1 MKSNILNNN
10 DQKSPF
16 AYHTIINGTDYFVR
30 ILSANKA
37 TKSYEDLIKK
47 RLLHAAENG
56 TIHNN
61 SDDEGADM

>member
-1 MKSNILNNN
+1 MKRKTLNSN
-10 DQKSPF
+10 DQESTF

-56 TIHNN
+56 TIHDN
-61 SDDEGADM
+61 SDDESADV